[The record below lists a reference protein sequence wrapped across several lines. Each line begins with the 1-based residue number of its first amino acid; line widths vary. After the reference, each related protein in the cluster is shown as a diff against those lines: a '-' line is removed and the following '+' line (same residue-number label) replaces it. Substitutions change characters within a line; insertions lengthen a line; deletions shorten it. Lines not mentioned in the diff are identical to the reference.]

1 MLPGGHSEDTSHTP
15 VCSEDTDVGEM
26 QTLPHS
32 RSGPETAS
40 LRRYRRLGLQLEQQ
54 TQEHQCGSLVTWPG
68 LCLLTSCLNI
78 QADWRL
84 MEEKALC

>member
-1 MLPGGHSEDTSHTP
+1 MILLTHQCAQKPQMWGKCRPSPTAGLGRRLHLLGGT
-15 VCSEDTDVGEM
+15 
-26 QTLPHS
+26 
-32 RSGPETAS
+32 
-40 LRRYRRLGLQLEQQ
+40 RRLGLQLEQQ

-68 LCLLTSCLNI
+68 LCLLTPCLNI